1 VRITGA
7 VQGVGFRYEARDRAR
22 SLGLGGFITN
32 LPDGAVEGA
41 FEGPEEKVESMLRW
55 CRNGPAGARVEDI
68 QIEWEDARGE
78 MGFWIT

>member
-1 VRITGA
+1 MRITGA

-32 LPDGAVEGA
+32 LPDGTVEGA
-41 FEGPEEKVESMLRW
+41 FEGPEEQVESVLTW
-55 CRNGPAGARVEDI
+55 CRNGPAGARVEDV
-68 QIEWEDARGE
+68 QVDWEDPRGD